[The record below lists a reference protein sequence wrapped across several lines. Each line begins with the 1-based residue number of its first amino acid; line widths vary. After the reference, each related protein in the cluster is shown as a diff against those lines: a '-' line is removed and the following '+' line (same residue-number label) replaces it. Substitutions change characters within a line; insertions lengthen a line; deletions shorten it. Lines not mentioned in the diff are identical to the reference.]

1 MPSENGIGAILKNC
15 TKIWA
20 PLLISGVRC
29 LNLSCGKK
37 RSWHIMCRWYHDV
50 VIDREKER
58 SHCIKKNLNMPPRSQ
73 KKGPR
78 LPCTCTVCR
87 GAVMSART
95 VHLHNSRPRYN
106 PTLGSGSSYQIGS
119 CQPIFGSLINSTT
132 LQGTNP
138 MASPLTKNPI
148 PTAATQIW
156 MPTVPKC
163 KVHSR
168 GQGPGFRM
176 ENSQ

>member
-1 MPSENGIGAILKNC
+1 MVPSENGIGAILKNC

-20 PLLISGVRC
+20 PLPISGVRC

-37 RSWHIMCRWYHDV
+37 RSWHIMCHWYHDV

-58 SHCIKKNLNMPPRSQ
+58 SHCIKKNLNMLPRSQ

-95 VHLHNSRPRYN
+95 VCLHNSRPRYN
-106 PTLGSGSSYQIGS
+106 PTLKGV
-119 CQPIFGSLINSTT
+119 
-132 LQGTNP
+132 
-138 MASPLTKNPI
+138 
-148 PTAATQIW
+148 
-156 MPTVPKC
+156 TVKESEI
-163 KVHSR
+163 SR
-168 GQGPGFRM
+168 GLVSPARGPLKNFWLWPNFGWKMLGKITHQAYAQNRWPTF
-176 ENSQ
+176 QI